1 MHDPSSTRWPS
12 GDDASRTGTSSPTLA
27 NTAPFEAPPGADAGA
42 APVAL
47 GRYRVTGRLGSGS
60 YGTVYKGHDDDLA
73 REVAIKVFH
82 PHYTPF
88 ADDPAVYLAEGRAL
102 ASLDHPGVVPVYD
115 VGRTDAGLWYLV
127 SKFVE
132 GSDLNARLRRGRLTR
147 AEVVAL
153 VVAGAEAL
161 HYTHQRGIIHRDVK
175 PSNLLLDA
183 TGRPYVA
190 DFGQALREE
199 EYGTGPTLTG
209 TPAYMSPEQA
219 RGEGHRV
226 DARTDVYS
234 LGVILYELLT
244 GRAPFQAP
252 DRAAVLEQIKNCE
265 PCPPRQLD
273 GTIPWELERICLK
286 ALSKCASERYQ
297 TALAL
302 AEDLRH
308 FEAMLLG
315 PRHAGDS
322 ADRPPAP
329 HRAPVLPKGLRSFD
343 AADADFF
350 LELLPGPRDRDGLPE
365 AVRFWKARLE
375 ADDPEPFRVGVLYG
389 PSGCGKS
396 SLVKAGLLPRLSAG
410 VVAVYLEATAD
421 DLETR
426 LLASLRRR
434 FPDLPGALG
443 LAETL
448 ALLQRGRGL
457 PRA

>member
-1 MHDPSSTRWPS
+1 MHDPPFTRWPP
-12 GDDASRTGTSSPTLA
+12 GDDASGTGEPSPTMA
-27 NTAPFEAPPGADAGA
+27 KTVPFEAPPDADAGA
-42 APVAL
+42 PPFAL

-60 YGTVYKGHDDDLA
+60 YGIVYKGYDDDLA
-73 REVAIKVFH
+73 REVAIKVLY
-82 PHYTPF
+82 PHTPF
-88 ADDPAVYLAEGRAL
+88 ADDAAVYLAEGRAL

-115 VGRTDAGLWYLV
+115 VGRTGDGLCYLV

-132 GSDLNARLRRGRLTR
+132 GSDLKARLRRGRLAR

-153 VVAGAEAL
+153 VVAVAEAL
-161 HYTHQRGIIHRDVK
+161 HYTHRRGIVHRDVK
-175 PSNLLLDA
+175 PSNLLLDGG
-183 TGRPYVA
+183 GRPYVA

-234 LGVILYELLT
+234 LGVVLYELLT
-244 GRAPFQAP
+244 GRPPFQAP
-252 DRAAVLEQIKNCE
+252 DRAAVLEQIKSCE
-265 PCPPRQLD
+265 PCPPRRLD
-273 GTIPWELERICLK
+273 GTIPRELERICLK

-308 FEAMLLG
+308 FEAVLLAAQC
-315 PRHAGDS
+315 AGDS

-365 AVRFWKARLE
+365 AIRFWKARLE
-375 ADDPEPFRVGVLYG
+375 GGDPEPFRVGVLYG